1 MNEKEIH
8 CARRPRKNPSFSPLG
23 QKPGWGDSP
32 IYFLAMIMRTR
43 MLLTGLIACG
53 FLLFAV
59 PGTSQSRPQVVDC
72 IVAVVNKQVITL
84 TDLRLADR
92 FGLYEIEGKAAAATR
107 PARLL
112 DKLIDQKVVLDLAAG
127 NKAAE
132 KTKVENS
139 LEDLIGRLG
148 PEKARAELEA
158 FGLTPED
165 LNPYLEEKILY
176 ETIIAER
183 FAQSSSVNL
192 KEIEAYYAET
202 YVPAQKKL
210 GLEPRPMIAL
220 LDTIESEIKRIKAEA
235 QVALWIKNLRKQ
247 AEIEIRTD
255 CLNKYKES
263 L

>member
-1 MNEKEIH
+1 
-8 CARRPRKNPSFSPLG
+8 
-23 QKPGWGDSP
+23 
-32 IYFLAMIMRTR
+32 MIMKTWTI
-43 MLLTGLIACG
+43 LAGLSAVGI
-53 FLLFAV
+53 LLFTA

-84 TDLRLADR
+84 TDLRLVDR
-92 FGLYEIEGKAAAATR
+92 FGLYEIEEKAEAADR
-107 PARLL
+107 SARLL

-127 NKAAE
+127 SRAAE
-132 KTKVENS
+132 KAKVETS
-139 LEDLIGRLG
+139 LESLIGRLG

-165 LNPYLEEKILY
+165 LKPYLEEKILC
-176 ETIIAER
+176 EIIIAER
-183 FAQSSSVNL
+183 FAQSSSVSL

-210 GLEPRPMIAL
+210 GLEPRPMIAM
-220 LDTIESEIKRIKAEA
+220 LDTIESEIKRVKAEA

-247 AEIEIRTD
+247 AEIEIRMD
-255 CLNKYKES
+255 CLKKYKES